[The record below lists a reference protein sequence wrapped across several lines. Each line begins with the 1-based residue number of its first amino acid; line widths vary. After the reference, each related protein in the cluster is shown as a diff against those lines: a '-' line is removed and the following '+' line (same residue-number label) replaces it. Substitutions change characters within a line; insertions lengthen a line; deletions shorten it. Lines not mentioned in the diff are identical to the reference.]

1 MGPRPPGPADCGVA
15 RLAQK
20 SFNCRLVTPT
30 ASLVNGPV
38 TYASVPAWDGLFGI
52 LPGRAPILAR
62 LGTGELK
69 LEFPDAGGAK
79 GGGRSFLV
87 EGGFVRM
94 ANNELTILTE
104 RATPSENISESEAE
118 AELKAALA
126 RSVPADAPNRTAAVE
141 KLQKDQQRAR
151 AKLTMVRNS
160 KAI

>member
-1 MGPRPPGPADCGVA
+1 M
-15 RLAQK
+15 AQK
-20 SFNCRLVTPT
+20 TFNCRLVTPT

-38 TYASVPAWDGLFGI
+38 TYASIPAWDGLFGV

-62 LGTGELK
+62 LGMGELH
-69 LEFPDAGGAK
+69 LEFPDSGGGK

-104 RATPSENISESEAE
+104 RATPAETITETEAE
-118 AELKAALA
+118 AELRAALA
-126 RSVPADAPNRTAAVE
+126 RTVPADAANRPAQLDRV
-141 KLQKDQQRAR
+141 QKDQQRAR
-151 AKLTMVRNS
+151 AKLTMARAK